1 MKIFITRHLFLILIM
16 WLVSCGT
23 NSKENASANAD
34 TTAQSDNPGS
44 ADHQHAE
51 GTEIHSHAHHLHDI
65 DTADGTNDE
74 SIATYFVVVAD
85 TGQNYYTLHK
95 KMVDLNKQFRI
106 PIDTMDRSYNQKKNL
121 IALSENDDDKLYA
134 GKYFPR
140 RFPSDHLSLE
150 YLDVYQTKAGKKTIA
165 LVAGIYEKQKSA
177 DSALSILHASEKK
190 VFKIKANIFTGC
202 AH

>member
-1 MKIFITRHLFLILIM
+1 MLITLLI
-16 WLVSCGT
+16 SCGT
-23 NSKENASANAD
+23 NPTESSSANAD
-34 TTAQSDNPGS
+34 TTARSDNPDS
-44 ADHQHAE
+44 ADHRQSE
-51 GTEIHSHAHHLHDI
+51 GTENHPHAHHSHEN
-65 DTADGTNDE
+65 DTDDSTNDE
-74 SIATYFVVVAD
+74 SIATYFIVVAD

-95 KMVDLNKQFRI
+95 KMFELNKQFRI
-106 PIDTMDRSYNQKKNL
+106 QIDTMDRSYNEKKNL

-134 GKYFPR
+134 GEYFPR